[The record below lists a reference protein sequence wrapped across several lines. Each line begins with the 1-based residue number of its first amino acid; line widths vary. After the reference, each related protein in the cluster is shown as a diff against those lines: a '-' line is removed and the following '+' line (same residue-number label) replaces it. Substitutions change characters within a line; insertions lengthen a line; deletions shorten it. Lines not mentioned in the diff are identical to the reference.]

1 MSIRQGSI
9 ETRHRILSVCARLFV
24 EQGYKQTTVSQIV
37 EEAGV
42 ARGSFQNFF
51 HTKDGVLMEFVEAMF
66 GGQFGAARSIA
77 GSQLPPLYIYAVETC
92 IQLTLTELNENLR
105 EIYIE
110 AYSLPNTSEYIY
122 LHTTVELTQIF
133 GAYFPD
139 YAECD
144 FYELEIGTAG
154 LMRNYMTK
162 RCDLHFPLER
172 KLERFLESSLRV
184 YKVPE
189 EEQRRVLAFIA
200 GLDIKAIAAEVM
212 QKLFTMLEIKFDFSL
227 TKTEVTQ

>member
-9 ETRHRILSVCARLFV
+9 ETRHRILSVCASLFV
-24 EQGYKQTTVSQIV
+24 EQGYKQTSVSQIV

-51 HTKDGVLMEFVEAMF
+51 HTKDGVLMEFVKAMF

-77 GSQLPPLYIYAVETC
+77 GAQLPPLYIYAIETC

-122 LHTTVELTQIF
+122 LHTTAELTQIF

>member
-24 EQGYKQTTVSQIV
+24 EQGYKQTSVSQIV
-37 EEAGV
+37 EEASV

-51 HTKDGVLMEFVEAMF
+51 HTKDGVLMEFVKAMF

-77 GSQLPPLYIYAVETC
+77 GAQLPPLYIYAIETC

-122 LHTTVELTQIF
+122 LHTTAELTQIF

>member
-1 MSIRQGSI
+1 MRCPSDKAQ
-9 ETRHRILSVCARLFV
+9 L
-24 EQGYKQTTVSQIV
+24 KPDTVFFRSAHVSLWISQIV

-51 HTKDGVLMEFVEAMF
+51 HTKDGVLMECVKAMF

-77 GSQLPPLYIYAVETC
+77 GAQLPPLYIYAIETC

-122 LHTTVELTQIF
+122 LHTTAELTQIF